1 MKIIYQHN
9 PLLNKVILNDTE
21 KKLLFWKIVQSE
33 FEDVIWSLKFRL
45 ESYLDN
51 KLDPIQIGH
60 GPLKKYTEE
69 FLADPIRKT
78 YEKLNTLAE
87 EMIRIEYDE
96 NKIKY
101 FIEALQ
107 GMHDGDC
114 ISQPCSCL
122 KCHAEDMLDIT
133 SMPNYPGDIGLG
145 LVYAFQTKDEFI
157 GNKKTIDEA
166 IDFLNNRD
174 YTEYET
180 QEFYKPHVHRWI
192 ERDKKAQEYLIY
204 YKKEVLGL

>member
-1 MKIIYQHN
+1 MEIIYKHN

-21 KKLLFWKIVQSE
+21 KRLLFWKVVQSE

-51 KLDPIQIGH
+51 KLDPTQIVH
-60 GPLKKYTEE
+60 EPLKKYTEE
-69 FLADPIRKT
+69 FLADPIRKI
-78 YEKLNTLAE
+78 YEKIDTLAE
-87 EMIRIEYDE
+87 EMIKIEYDE

-101 FIEALQ
+101 FIDALQ
-107 GMHDGDC
+107 EMHDGDC

-157 GNKKTIDEA
+157 GNNKTIDEA
-166 IDFLNNRD
+166 IDFLSNRD

-180 QEFYKPHVHRWI
+180 QDFYKPYVNRWI
-192 ERDKKAQEYLIY
+192 ERDKKAKEYLVY
-204 YKKEVLGL
+204 YKKEVLNL

>member
-1 MKIIYQHN
+1 VEIIYKHN

-21 KKLLFWKIVQSE
+21 KKLLFWKVVQSE

-51 KLDPIQIGH
+51 KLDPTQIGH
-60 GPLKKYTEE
+60 EPLKKYTEE

-78 YEKLNTLAE
+78 YEKLDSLAE
-87 EMIRIEYDE
+87 EMIKIEYDE

-101 FIEALQ
+101 FIDALQ
-107 GMHDGDC
+107 EMHDGDC

-133 SMPNYPGDIGLG
+133 SMPNYPGGIGLG

-166 IDFLNNRD
+166 IDFLSNRE
-174 YTEYET
+174 YNEYET
-180 QEFYKPHVHRWI
+180 QEFYKPHINRWI
-192 ERDKKAQEYLIY
+192 ERDKKA
-204 YKKEVLGL
+204 KE